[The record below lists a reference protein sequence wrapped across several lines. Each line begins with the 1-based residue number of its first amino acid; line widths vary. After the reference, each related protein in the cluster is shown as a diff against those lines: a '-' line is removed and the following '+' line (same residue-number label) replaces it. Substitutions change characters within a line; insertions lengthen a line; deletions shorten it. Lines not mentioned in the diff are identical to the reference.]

1 MRVALVHDWL
11 VSMRGGERVLEAF
24 CELFPDADLFTLVHE
39 PGSCSPAIERMRI
52 HPSFID
58 RIPGARRHHRRFWP
72 LFAHA
77 AESFDLRG
85 FDLVLSS
92 SSCVARGV
100 VVPCGTPH
108 ICYCHTPMRYVW
120 ESFPEY
126 FGRDAAGPVTRLA
139 ASAIAPFWRVW
150 EEASAHR
157 ADVFIANSRNVSRRI
172 RRRYGRDSL
181 VIPPPVDVFRFQP
194 RPLSQTGDY
203 YLMVTAFVPYK
214 RTDLAVKAFASLGL
228 PLKIVGHGPE
238 EARLRR
244 LAKGQDS
251 ITFIDGASDEEIA
264 RLYEGARALIFPGE
278 EDAGITPL
286 EAQAAGRPVIAFG
299 KGGALET
306 VIGLSDDGKN
316 AAEATGLFF
325 GEQTTEAL
333 KIAVEHMEASWRNF
347 DPAAARRRAE
357 MFDKAVFRRRIG
369 EAVDDVLK
377 ASRQTAGACGAR
389 VGEKM
394 NG

>member
-24 CELFPDADLFTLVHE
+24 CELYPDASLFTLVHQR
-39 PGSCSPAIERMRI
+39 GSCSPAIERMRI
-52 HPSFID
+52 IPSFLD
-58 RIPGARRHHRRFWP
+58 RLPGARRHHRRFWP

-85 FDLVLSS
+85 FDVVLSS

-126 FGRDAAGPVTRLA
+126 FGRGAAGTATRLA

-150 EEASAHR
+150 EEASANR
-157 ADVFIANSRNVSRRI
+157 ADVFIANSRNVARRI
-172 RRRYGRDSL
+172 LRRYGRDSQ
-181 VIPPPVDVFRFQP
+181 VIPPPVDLSRFEP
-194 RPLSQTGDY
+194 RPLSQVEDY

-214 RTDLAVKAFASLGL
+214 RVDLAVSAFASLGL
-228 PLKIVGHGPE
+228 PLKIVGQGPE
-238 EARLRR
+238 EKRLKALAR
-244 LAKGQDS
+244 GHGS
-251 ITFIDGASDEEIA
+251 IRFIDAAGDEEIA

-299 KGGALET
+299 RGGALET
-306 VIGLSDDGKN
+306 VAGLSDDGAN
-316 AAEATGLFF
+316 AREATGIFF
-325 GEQTTEAL
+325 GEQTAEAL
-333 KIAVEHMEASWRNF
+333 CGAVRRMEASWTEF
-347 DPAAARRRAE
+347 DPAAARRRAQA
-357 MFDKAVFRRRIG
+357 FDRSVFKQRIRRAVEG
-369 EAVDDVLK
+369 VLEE
-377 ASRQTAGACGAR
+377 SRKTGGA
-389 VGEKM
+389 
-394 NG
+394 